1 MEEEGLETERVED
14 NGKEDSAPTAKAK
27 KEKKSRKN
35 EEGGDKKDNSGVTGR
50 WNKEEHDKFIDAIK
64 QYGKDWKQVEQ
75 HIESRTGAQ
84 IRSHAQKFFNRII
97 KRYNIEKNEV
107 IDFVHNAYNSNI
119 DSSIQSP
126 KRKKKSDSSSK
137 NTKNLYVFNE
147 EPNIKSTKEEGEKSR
162 ADDKNDTLSRDLD
175 FSVMSL
181 KEMAEVSTKPG
192 ILSWREQIKIVAG
205 YGQELM
211 SELDRP
217 ETGFEEEKTQRYKPF
232 LIAMTAKLEFL
243 SNSDLLRL
251 ARPKLSSDENIST
264 SQGKADKLGEHE
276 EQRHQESYLD
286 ETYLT
291 NSETFIGKRK
301 KSDTSY
307 REPECT

>member
-1 MEEEGLETERVED
+1 MEEENTEPERIEESNKDESTPV
-14 NGKEDSAPTAKAK
+14 AKIK
-27 KEKKSRKN
+27 KEKKNRKA
-35 EEGGDKKDNSGVTGR
+35 EEGSDKKDNSGVTGR

-126 KRKKKSDSSSK
+126 KRKKKSEASSK

-162 ADDKNDTLSRDLD
+162 AEEKQETLSRDLD
-175 FSVMSL
+175 YSVLSL
-181 KEMAEVSTKPG
+181 REMTEAANRPG
-192 ILSWREQIKIVAG
+192 MLSWKEHIKIVAG
-205 YGQELM
+205 YGQDLL
-211 SELDRP
+211 SELDK
-217 ETGFEEEKTQRYKPF
+217 ENIAADEEKILRYKPF
-232 LIAMTAKLEFL
+232 LLSMSTKL
-243 SNSDLLRL
+243 DLLGSSEIVKF
-251 ARPKLSSDENIST
+251 ARPKLSSDDNICT
-264 SQGKADKLGEHE
+264 SFGKSDKAGEHE
-276 EQRHQESYLD
+276 DHRADESYLD
-286 ETYLT
+286 EHYLT
-291 NSETFIGKRK
+291 QAEAFIGKRK
-301 KSDTSY
+301 KSDVSY
-307 REPECT
+307 REP